1 MHMTTTTTPAL
12 PADLRVEL
20 RAANRHIAEHG
31 APADDQAWDDLNDR
45 IVAAVGAEA
54 ALDLLTA

>member
-1 MHMTTTTTPAL
+1 MPMTTTSNTAL
-12 PADLRVEL
+12 PADLLAEL

-31 APADDQAWDDLNDR
+31 VPADDKAWDDLNDR

-54 ALDLLTA
+54 ALDLLTV